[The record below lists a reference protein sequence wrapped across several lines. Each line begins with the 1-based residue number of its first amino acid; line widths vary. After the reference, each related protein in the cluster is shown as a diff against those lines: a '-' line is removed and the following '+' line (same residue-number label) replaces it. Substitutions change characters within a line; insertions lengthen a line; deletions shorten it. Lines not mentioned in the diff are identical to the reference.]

1 MTTPTSPLRR
11 PRSLFSLERMRSD
24 KRVTWLTIV
33 GLVLVPLVIGGL
45 LVWALWNP
53 TDRLGEVKAAVVN
66 LDQPVTVN
74 GQIVPLGRQMAAG
87 LLGAKNENFTWVLTD
102 QKDAD
107 SGIASGEYVAVVTI
121 PKNFSKAATST
132 AGTSGAATQATI
144 DVRTSQKSK
153 LVDPAISQA
162 VTTTATGVLNKQ
174 LTTTYLENVYVGFNT
189 LHDQL
194 AKAASGA
201 GSLSTGLTQ
210 LASGTHQ
217 LADGATQLSTGAD
230 SLASGLGQLSGGAS
244 GLANGLGTLSSG
256 TSGLANGLG
265 TLSSGTSGLANGMS
279 ALQQKTASLPADTQ
293 QLADGAAGVSS
304 GLSLAAGSAKT
315 ALATCVAAHGETD
328 PTCEQIATTYGIMTT
343 PQGKNPSLVDGA
355 AALAT
360 GTKQLAAG
368 TPALAGGIAQSASA
382 AQQLA
387 AGTAQSAS
395 GAQQLASGAAQSAS
409 GAQQLASGVQQSA
422 DGASQYATG
431 VQQFAAGVPA
441 LASGADQSA
450 AGAASLASGLNQ
462 AVAQLPSY
470 DAGQRTNLA
479 SVASQ
484 PVGQK
489 QSGTTA
495 FGASSVPLFASVA
508 LWLGAFASFL
518 VLQAISRR
526 ALLTSRAA
534 GLIASDGLLPAAA
547 IGVVQGVLVAAIMQ
561 PAMQLGVGAWFGF
574 AGVAAAVAVCFAAV
588 NHGLVALLGG
598 LGRFLSMLVVVV
610 TLASGIVST
619 APGFFD
625 SVTAWL
631 PTSPAITAL
640 QGVVDGSTGVWRGLG
655 GLLIWTAVGFALALA
670 AVARRRIVTAAQLL
684 PAE

>member
-1 MTTPTSPLRR
+1 
-11 PRSLFSLERMRSD
+11 MRSD

-53 TDRLGEVKAAVVN
+53 TERLGDVKAAVVN

-74 GQIVPLGRQMAAG
+74 GQVVPLGRQMAAG
-87 LLGAKNENFTWVLTD
+87 LLGAKNDNFTWVLTD

-107 SGIASGEYVAVVTI
+107 AGIADGSYVAVVTI

-132 AGTSGAATQATI
+132 AGTDGAAKQATI

-194 AKAASGA
+194 AKAATGA
-201 GSLSTGLTQ
+201 HSLSSGLTQ

-217 LADGATQLSTGAD
+217 LADGAGQLSSGATAL
-230 SLASGLGQLSGGAS
+230 SSGLGRLSDGAS
-244 GLANGLGTLSSG
+244 GLSSGLGTLSTNMTAYANGASQGAASAQALPAGAAQLASG
-256 TSGLANGLG
+256 TAGVRDGVAATVAGLG
-265 TLSSGTSGLANGMS
+265 TLYDSCV
-279 ALQQKTASLPADTQ
+279 TAH
-293 QLADGAAGVSS
+293 
-304 GLSLAAGSAKT
+304 T
-315 ALATCVAAHGETD
+315 ATD
-328 PTCEQIATTYGIMTT
+328 PTCQGIEATFSSL
-343 PQGKNPSLVDGA
+343 KNPDPRVGLQA
-355 AALAT
+355 AAT
-360 GTKQLAAG
+360 QVAAG
-368 TPALAGGIAQSASA
+368 AQQFSDKLAPLPGQLAQSASA

-387 AGTAQSAS
+387 GGT
-395 GAQQLASGAAQSAS
+395 AQSAS

-422 DGASQYATG
+422 DGASQYAAG

-441 LASGADQSA
+441 LATGADQSA
-450 AGAASLASGLNQ
+450 AGAASLASGLDT
-462 AVAQLPSY
+462 AVAQLPNY

-508 LWLGAFASFL
+508 LWLGALATFL
-518 VLQAISRR
+518 VLQALSRR

-534 GLIASDGLLPAAA
+534 GLIAVDGLAPAAA
-547 IGVVQGVLVAAIMQ
+547 IGVVQGLLVAGIMQ
-561 PAMQLGVGAWFGF
+561 PAMQLSVGAWFGF
-574 AGVAAAVAVCFAAV
+574 AAVSVAAAVCFAAV

-598 LGRFLSMLVVVV
+598 IGRFLGMLVVVV

-619 APGFFD
+619 SPGFFD
-625 SVTAWL
+625 SVMAWL

-655 GLLIWTAVGFALALA
+655 GLLLWAALGFGLALA
-670 AVARRRIVTAAQLL
+670 AVARRRIVTASQLL

>member
-11 PRSLFSLERMRSD
+11 PGSLFSLERMRSD
-24 KRVTWLTIV
+24 KRVTWLTIA
-33 GLVLVPLVIGGL
+33 GILLVPLVIGGL

-53 TDRLGEVKAAVVN
+53 TERLHDVKAAVVN
-66 LDQPVTVN
+66 LDQPVKLN
-74 GQIVPLGRQMAAG
+74 GQTVPLGRQMAAG
-87 LLGAKNENFTWVLTD
+87 LLDTKNDNFSWVLTD
-102 QKDAD
+102 KKDAD
-107 SGIASGEYVAVVTI
+107 KGIASGEYVSVVTI
-121 PKNFSKAATST
+121 PENFSKAATST
-132 AGTSGAATQATI
+132 AGVASQATQATI
-144 DVRTSQKSK
+144 DVRTSKDSK

-194 AKAASGA
+194 AKAAAGA

-210 LASGTHQ
+210 LAGGTHQ

-230 SLASGLGQLSGGAS
+230 ALASGLGQLSGGAS
-244 GLANGLGTLSSG
+244 GLADGLGTLSDG
-256 TSGLANGLG
+256 MTHYANGVSQG
-265 TLSSGTSGLANGMS
+265 ATA
-279 ALQQKTASLPADTQ
+279 AQQLPA
-293 QLADGAAGVSS
+293 GAA
-304 GLSLAAGSAKT
+304 
-315 ALATCVAAHGETD
+315 
-328 PTCEQIATTYGIMTT
+328 Q
-343 PQGKNPSLVDGA
+343 
-355 AALAT
+355 LAT
-360 GTKQLAAG
+360 GTAGVRDGIGTTVVGLTALQKNCVVVHGAADPICDGIQAAIDGITNPDPKQGLQAAATQVAAG
-368 TPALAGGIAQSASA
+368 AQTFSNSVAPLPGQLAQSASA

-387 AGTAQSAS
+387 S
-395 GAQQLASGAAQSAS
+395 GASQSAS

-422 DGASQYATG
+422 DGATQYAAG

-495 FGASSVPLFASVA
+495 FGASSVPLFAAVA

-534 GLIASDGLLPAAA
+534 GLIASDGLVPAAA

-561 PAMQLGVGAWFGF
+561 PALQLSVGAWFGF
-574 AGVAAAVAVCFAAV
+574 AGVTAAAAVCFAAV
-588 NHGLVALLGG
+588 NHGLVALFGG

-640 QGVVDGSTGVWRGLG
+640 QGVVDGSAGVWRGLG
-655 GLLIWTAVGFALALA
+655 GLLIWTAIGFGLALA

>member
-1 MTTPTSPLRR
+1 MTTPTSLLRR

-33 GLVLVPLVIGGL
+33 GIVLVPLVIGGL

-53 TDRLGEVKAAVVN
+53 TDRLGDVKAAVVN

-74 GQIVPLGRQMAAG
+74 GQVVPLGRQMAAG
-87 LLGAKNENFTWVLTD
+87 LLGAKNQNFTWVLTD
-102 QKDAD
+102 QKDANA
-107 SGIASGEYVAVVTI
+107 GIADGGYVAVVTI

-217 LADGATQLSTGAD
+217 LADGANQLATGAD

-244 GLANGLGTLSSG
+244 GLASGLGTLSNG
-256 TSGLANGLG
+256 MTQYANG
-265 TLSSGTSGLANGMS
+265 
-279 ALQQKTASLPADTQ
+279 
-293 QLADGAAGVSS
+293 VS
-304 GLSLAAGSAKT
+304 
-315 ALATCVAAHGETD
+315 
-328 PTCEQIATTYGIMTT
+328 Q
-343 PQGKNPSLVDGA
+343 GA
-355 AALAT
+355 AAAQQLPAGAAQLAT
-360 GTKQLAAG
+360 GTAGVRDGVAATVAGLETLEKNCKLAHPGNGTTPDPICAGIQATIDGITQPDPHTGLPGLQAAATQVAAG
-368 TPALAGGIAQSASA
+368 AQTFSNSVAPLPGQLAQSASA

-387 AGTAQSAS
+387 S
-395 GAQQLASGAAQSAS
+395 GASQSAS

-422 DGASQYATG
+422 DGASQYAAG
-431 VQQFAAGVPA
+431 VHQFAAGVPA

-495 FGASSVPLFASVA
+495 FGTSSVPLFASVA

-561 PAMQLGVGAWFGF
+561 PAMQLSVGAWFGF
-574 AGVAAAVAVCFAAV
+574 AGVAAAAAVCFAAV

-598 LGRFLSMLVVVV
+598 LGRFLSMLVVVI

-640 QGVVDGSTGVWRGLG
+640 QGVVDGSAGVWRGLG
-655 GLLIWTAVGFALALA
+655 GLLIWTAIGFALALA

>member
-107 SGIASGEYVAVVTI
+107 AGIASGEYVAVVTI

-132 AGTSGAATQATI
+132 AGTSGTATQATI

-194 AKAASGA
+194 AKAAAGA

-244 GLANGLGTLSSG
+244 GLANGLGTLSSSM
-256 TSGLANGLG
+256 TQY
-265 TLSSGTSGLANGMS
+265 ANGMTT
-279 ALQQKTASLPADTQ
+279 LQQQTSDLPADTQ
-293 QLADGAAGVSS
+293 RLADGATGVST
-304 GLSLAAGSAKT
+304 GVSLAADTAKT
-315 ALATCVAAHGETD
+315 ALGTCVASYGAAA
-328 PTCEQIATTYGIMTT
+328 PTCQQIAAVYGIMTT
-343 PQGKNPSLVDGA
+343 SQKGKPNLVDGA

-360 GTKQLAAG
+360 GTKGLAAG
-368 TPALAGGIAQSASA
+368 TPALAGGIAQSASG

-387 AGTAQSAS
+387 AGT
-395 GAQQLASGAAQSAS
+395 AQSAS

-422 DGASQYATG
+422 DGASQYAAG

-441 LASGADQSA
+441 LATGADQSA

-462 AVAQLPSY
+462 AVAKLPSY

-655 GLLIWTAVGFALALA
+655 GLLIWTAIGFGLALA

>member
-1 MTTPTSPLRR
+1 MTAPTPSPLSKQALRR

-33 GLVLVPLVIGGL
+33 GIVLVPLVIGGL

-66 LDQPVTVN
+66 LDQPVTVS
-74 GQIVPLGRQMAAG
+74 GQVVPLGRQMAAG
-87 LLGAKNENFTWVLTD
+87 LLGTKNDNFTWVLTD
-102 QKDAD
+102 RKDAD
-107 SGIASGEYVAVVTI
+107 AGIADGSYVAVVTI

-162 VTTTATGVLNKQ
+162 VTTTATGVINKQ

-210 LASGTHQ
+210 LAGGTHQ
-217 LADGATQLSTGAD
+217 LADGANQLATGAE

-244 GLANGLGTLSSG
+244 GLAGGLGTLSGHMSDY
-256 TSGLANGLG
+256 ANG
-265 TLSSGTSGLANGMS
+265 
-279 ALQQKTASLPADTQ
+279 
-293 QLADGAAGVSS
+293 VS
-304 GLSLAAGSAKT
+304 
-315 ALATCVAAHGETD
+315 
-328 PTCEQIATTYGIMTT
+328 Q
-343 PQGKNPSLVDGA
+343 GA
-355 AALAT
+355 AAAQQLPAGAAQLAT
-360 GTKQLAAG
+360 GTAGVRDGVGVTVSGLTALQKACVTAHGANDPICAGIQATLDGMTNPDPTKGLQAAATQVAAG
-368 TPALAGGIAQSASA
+368 AQKFSTSVAPLPGQLAQSAAA

-395 GAQQLASGAAQSAS
+395 GAQQLASG
-409 GAQQLASGVQQSA
+409 VQQSA
-422 DGASQYATG
+422 DGSSQYAAG
-431 VQQFAAGVPA
+431 VGQFAAGVPA

-450 AGAASLASGLNQ
+450 AGAASLASGLDQ

-489 QSGTTA
+489 QSGATE
-495 FGASSVPLFASVA
+495 FGASSVPLFAAVA

-534 GLIASDGLLPAAA
+534 GRIAADGLLPAAA

-561 PAMQLGVGAWFGF
+561 PAMHLGVGAWFGF
-574 AGVAAAVAVCFAAV
+574 AAVAAAAAICFAAV

-598 LGRFLSMLVVVV
+598 LGRFLAMLVVVV

-625 SVTAWL
+625 GVTAWL
-631 PTSPAITAL
+631 PTAPAITAL

-655 GLLIWTAVGFALALA
+655 GLLIWTGVGFALALG

>member
-1 MTTPTSPLRR
+1 MTTPSPLRR

-53 TDRLGEVKAAVVN
+53 TERLGEVKAAVVN
-66 LDQPVTVN
+66 LDKPVTVN
-74 GQIVPLGRQMAAG
+74 GQVVPLGRQMAAG

-107 SGIASGEYVAVVTI
+107 AGIADGSYVAVVTI

-132 AGTSGAATQATI
+132 AGTDGAATQATI

-201 GSLSTGLTQ
+201 SSLSSGLTQ

-217 LADGATQLSTGAD
+217 LADGANQLSSGATAL
-230 SLASGLGQLSGGAS
+230 SSGLGRLSDGAS
-244 GLANGLGTLSSG
+244 GLSSGLGTLSSG
-256 TSGLANGLG
+256 MNDFAG
-265 TLSSGTSGLANGMS
+265 GM
-279 ALQQKTASLPADTQ
+279 AQLQQQTSSLPAGTQ
-293 QLADGAAGVSS
+293 QLATGAAGVSTGVS
-304 GLSLAAGSAKT
+304 AAANSAKS
-315 ALATCVAAHGETD
+315 ALATCVAAYGETD
-328 PTCEQIATTYGIMTT
+328 PTCVAIAQTYGIMTT
-343 PQGKNPSLVDGA
+343 ALKGQPSLVDGA
-355 AALAT
+355 AQLT
-360 GTKQLAAG
+360 SGTKTLAGSA
-368 TPALAGGIAQSASA
+368 PALAGGIAQSAAAARQLADGAGQSA
-382 AQQLA
+382 A
-387 AGTAQSAS
+387 
-395 GAQQLASGAAQSAS
+395 

-422 DGASQYATG
+422 DGASQYAAG

-450 AGAASLASGLNQ
+450 AGAASLASGLDT
-462 AVAQLPSY
+462 AVAQLPTY

-484 PVGQK
+484 PVTQK
-489 QSGTTA
+489 QSGGTA
-495 FGASSVPLFASVA
+495 FGTSSVPLFASVA
-508 LWLGAFASFL
+508 LWLGALATFL
-518 VLQAISRR
+518 VLQALSRR

-534 GLIASDGLLPAAA
+534 GLIAIDGLAPAAA
-547 IGVVQGVLVAAIMQ
+547 IGVVQGLLVAGIMQ
-561 PAMQLGVGAWFGF
+561 PAMHLSVGAWFGF
-574 AGVAAAVAVCFAAV
+574 AAVSVAAAVCFAAV

-598 LGRFLSMLVVVV
+598 VGRFLAMLVVVV

-619 APGFFD
+619 APGFFGT
-625 SVTAWL
+625 VMAWL

-655 GLLIWTAVGFALALA
+655 GLLLWAALGFGFALA
-670 AVARRRIVTAAQLL
+670 AVARRRIVTASQLL

>member
-1 MTTPTSPLRR
+1 MTTPSPLRR

-53 TDRLGEVKAAVVN
+53 TERLGEVKAAVVN
-66 LDQPVTVN
+66 LDKPVTVN
-74 GQIVPLGRQMAAG
+74 GQVVPLGRQMAAG
-87 LLGAKNENFTWVLTD
+87 LLDAKNENFTWVLTD

-107 SGIASGEYVAVVTI
+107 AGIADGSYVAVVTI

-132 AGTSGAATQATI
+132 AGTDGAATQATI

-201 GSLSTGLTQ
+201 SSLSSGLTQ

-217 LADGATQLSTGAD
+217 LADGANQLSSGAS

-244 GLANGLGTLSSG
+244 GLASGLGTLSNGMTAYANGVSEGAASAKALPAGAAQLATG
-256 TSGLANGLG
+256 TAGVRDGVGAAIAGLG
-265 TLSSGTSGLANGMS
+265 TLYDGCVTVHTANDPICQGIDATITKLKDPDPTQGLQA
-279 ALQQKTASLPADTQ
+279 AATQ
-293 QLADGAAGVSS
+293 VAAGAQTFSNS
-304 GLSLAAGSAKT
+304 
-315 ALATCVAAHGETD
+315 VAPLPG
-328 PTCEQIATTYGIMTT
+328 
-343 PQGKNPSLVDGA
+343 
-355 AALAT
+355 
-360 GTKQLAAG
+360 QL
-368 TPALAGGIAQSASA
+368 AQSAA
-382 AQQLA
+382 A
-387 AGTAQSAS
+387 
-395 GAQQLASGAAQSAS
+395 AQQLASGTAQSAS

-422 DGASQYATG
+422 DGASQYAAG

-450 AGAASLASGLNQ
+450 AGAASLASGLDT
-462 AVAQLPSY
+462 AVAQLPTY

-484 PVGQK
+484 PVTQK
-489 QSGTTA
+489 QSGGTA
-495 FGASSVPLFASVA
+495 FGTSSVPLFASVA
-508 LWLGAFASFL
+508 LWLGALATFL
-518 VLQAISRR
+518 VLQALSRR

-534 GLIASDGLLPAAA
+534 GLIAVDGLAPAAA
-547 IGVVQGVLVAAIMQ
+547 IGVVQGLLVAGIMQ
-561 PAMQLGVGAWFGF
+561 PAMHLSVGAWFGF
-574 AGVAAAVAVCFAAV
+574 AAVSVAAAVCFAAV

-598 LGRFLSMLVVVV
+598 VGRFLAMLVVVV

-619 APGFFD
+619 APGFFGT
-625 SVTAWL
+625 VMAWL

-655 GLLIWTAVGFALALA
+655 GLLLWAALGFGFALA
-670 AVARRRIVTAAQLL
+670 AVARRRIVTASQLL

>member
-1 MTTPTSPLRR
+1 MTTPSSLRR

-24 KRVTWLTIV
+24 RRVTWLTIV

-53 TDRLGEVKAAVVN
+53 TERLGEVKAAVVN
-66 LDQPVTVN
+66 LDKPVTVN
-74 GQIVPLGRQMAAG
+74 GQVVPLGRQMAAG
-87 LLGAKNENFTWVLTD
+87 LLGAKNDNFTWVLTD
-102 QKDAD
+102 QKDAEA
-107 SGIASGEYVAVVTI
+107 GIADGSYVAVVTI

-132 AGTSGAATQATI
+132 AGTDGAATQATI

-201 GSLSTGLTQ
+201 SSLSSGLTQ

-217 LADGATQLSTGAD
+217 LADGANQLSSGATALSSGIGRLSD
-230 SLASGLGQLSGGAS
+230 GAAGLSSGLSTLASGMNGLAGGMGQLQQQ
-244 GLANGLGTLSSG
+244 
-256 TSGLANGLG
+256 TS
-265 TLSSGTSGLANGMS
+265 
-279 ALQQKTASLPADTQ
+279 SLPASTQ
-293 QLADGAAGVSS
+293 QLATGAAGVSAGVS
-304 GLSLAAGSAKT
+304 AAANSAKA
-315 ALATCVAAHGETD
+315 ALATCVADHGQAD
-328 PTCEQIATTYGIMTT
+328 PTCVAIAQTYGIMTT
-343 PQGKNPSLVDGA
+343 AQKGQPSLVDGA
-355 AALAT
+355 A
-360 GTKQLAAG
+360 QLAAG
-368 TPALAGGIAQSASA
+368 TKDLAGSAPALAGGIAQSAA
-382 AQQLA
+382 AARQLA
-387 AGTAQSAS
+387 DGAGQSAS
-395 GAQQLASGAAQSAS
+395 GAQQLASGT
-409 GAQQLASGVQQSA
+409 QQSA
-422 DGASQYATG
+422 DGASQYAAG

-441 LASGADQSA
+441 LATGADQSA
-450 AGAASLASGLNQ
+450 AGAASLASGLDK
-462 AVAQLPSY
+462 AVAQLPNY

-489 QSGTTA
+489 QSGSTT
-495 FGASSVPLFASVA
+495 FGVTSVPLFAAVA
-508 LWLGAFASFL
+508 LWLGALATFL
-518 VLQAISRR
+518 VLQALSRR

-534 GLIASDGLLPAAA
+534 GRIALDGLAPAAA
-547 IGVVQGVLVAAIMQ
+547 IGVVQGLLVAAIMQ
-561 PAMQLGVGAWFGF
+561 PAMHLGVGGWFGF
-574 AGVAAAVAVCFAAV
+574 AGVSVAAAVCFAAV

-598 LGRFLSMLVVVV
+598 IGRFLAMLVVVV

-625 SVTAWL
+625 TAMTWL

-640 QGVVDGSTGVWRGLG
+640 HGVVDGSTGVWRGLG
-655 GLLIWTAVGFALALA
+655 GLLLWAVFGFALALA

>member
-1 MTTPTSPLRR
+1 MTTPPPLRR

-53 TDRLGEVKAAVVN
+53 TERLGEVKAAVVN

-74 GQIVPLGRQMAAG
+74 GQVVPLGRQMAAG
-87 LLGAKNENFTWVLTD
+87 LLGEKNDNFTWVLTD

-107 SGIASGEYVAVVTI
+107 AGIADGSYVAVVTI

-132 AGTSGAATQATI
+132 AGTDGAATQATI

-201 GSLSTGLTQ
+201 HSLSSGLTQ

-217 LADGATQLSTGAD
+217 VADAGSQLSSGAS
-230 SLASGLGQLSGGAS
+230 SLAGGVSRLAGGASDLSSGLGTIAGNLNTVSGGLGQAAS
-244 GLANGLGTLSSG
+244 GAAQLPSAISGVGAAAQTSAAKVTSATQAIGAAAAANCTPTPVDPQLTALCAAVTANLPDLQQGIGYASGAASGASTIAGQTTQLASSLGTLSS
-256 TSGLANGLG
+256 
-265 TLSSGTSGLANGMS
+265 
-279 ALQQKTASLPADTQ
+279 
-293 QLADGAAGVSS
+293 
-304 GLSLAAGSAKT
+304 
-315 ALATCVAAHGETD
+315 
-328 PTCEQIATTYGIMTT
+328 
-343 PQGKNPSLVDGA
+343 
-355 AALAT
+355 AT
-360 GTKQLAAG
+360 GQLAAG
-368 TPALAGGIAQSASA
+368 T
-382 AQQLA
+382 
-387 AGTAQSAS
+387 
-395 GAQQLASGAAQSAS
+395 
-409 GAQQLASGVQQSA
+409 QQSA
-422 DGASQYATG
+422 DGAATLAG
-431 VQQFAAGVPA
+431 GADQSAAGA
-441 LASGADQSA
+441 SQLADGTAQLTAGLQPLAGGADQSA
-450 AGAASLASGLNQ
+450 AGAASLASGLDT
-462 AVAQLPSY
+462 AVAQLPTY
-470 DAGQRTNLA
+470 DSGQRTNLA

-495 FGASSVPLFASVA
+495 FGTSSVPLFASVA
-508 LWLGAFASFL
+508 LWLGALATFL
-518 VLQAISRR
+518 VLQALSRR

-534 GLIASDGLLPAAA
+534 GLIAVDGLAPAAL
-547 IGVVQGVLVAAIMQ
+547 IGVVQGLLVAGIMQ
-561 PAMQLGVGAWFGF
+561 PAMHLSVGAWFGF
-574 AGVAAAVAVCFAAV
+574 AAVSVAAAVCFAAV

-598 LGRFLSMLVVVV
+598 IGRFLAMLVVVV

-625 SVTAWL
+625 SVMAWM

-655 GLLIWTAVGFALALA
+655 GLLLWAAVGFGLALA
-670 AVARRRIVTAAQLL
+670 AVARRRIVTASQLL